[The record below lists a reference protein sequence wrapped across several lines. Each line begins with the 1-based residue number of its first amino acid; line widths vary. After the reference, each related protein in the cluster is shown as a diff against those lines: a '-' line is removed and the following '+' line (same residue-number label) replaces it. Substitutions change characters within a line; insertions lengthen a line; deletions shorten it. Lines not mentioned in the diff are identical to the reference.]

1 MLPLTRHS
9 KASIGY
15 PIFLLIQ
22 SNYPWLCKGHGVQ
35 SGLATESVI
44 AYTNTYVIKDEAKQ
58 VLFNDFRA
66 ARQDNVQQ

>member
-1 MLPLTRHS
+1 M
-9 KASIGY
+9 
-15 PIFLLIQ
+15 
-22 SNYPWLCKGHGVQ
+22 Q